1 MTQSMTG
8 FARCQTDGLTWE
20 IRSVNQRYLEP
31 SFKIPDVFRALESS
45 LRQRLRR
52 RLHRGKIDCL
62 LRFDGDHITGTKINE
77 ENLRELRG
85 LMEAV
90 HRVVPDASRPSALD
104 IVRWPGV
111 LDQTPVDE
119 VRLFEKANGL
129 FDEALTGL
137 IEMRRREGHEL
148 NQAITVLISNLAKEV
163 THITANVHT
172 VSQHQSERLRDRLA
186 EAAVEA
192 DPGRLEQELVFLLQK
207 SDIREELDRLHAHIE
222 EVRTALSSTEPSG
235 RRLDF
240 LMQELN
246 REANTIASKC
256 ASIDASNHAVQMK
269 VLIEQMREQ
278 IQNIE

>member
-256 ASIDASNHAVQMK
+256 ASIDASNHVVQMK

>member
-8 FARCQTDGLTWE
+8 FARCQADGLTWE
-20 IRSVNQRYLEP
+20 IRSVNQRYLET

-62 LRFDGDHITGTKINE
+62 LRYDGDDITSTTINE
-77 ENLRELRG
+77 ENLRELRV
-85 LMEAV
+85 LMDAV
-90 HRVVPDASRPSALD
+90 HRVVPDASRPSTLD
-104 IVRWPGV
+104 MVRWPGV

-119 VRLFEKANGL
+119 ARLFEKANGL
-129 FDEALTGL
+129 FEEALTGL
-137 IEMRRREGHEL
+137 IEMRRREGHEM
-148 NQAITVLISNLAKEV
+148 NQAITGLLSNLAKEV
-163 THITANVHT
+163 THISTNVHA
-172 VSQHQSERLRDRLA
+172 VSQHQSKRLRDRLA

-207 SDIREELDRLHAHIE
+207 SDIREELDRLNAHIE
-222 EVRTALSSTEPSG
+222 EVGTALSSTEPSG

>member
-8 FARCQTDGLTWE
+8 FARCQADGLTWE
-20 IRSVNQRYLEP
+20 IRSVNQRYLET

-62 LRFDGDHITGTKINE
+62 LRFDGDHITSTKINE
-77 ENLRELRG
+77 ENLRELRR

-119 VRLFEKANGL
+119 ARLFEKANGL

-163 THITANVHT
+163 THISTNVHT
-172 VSQHQSERLRDRLA
+172 VSQYQSERLRIDWPKPQSKPIPVDLSRSLFRCRRVISGKNWIASTHILRKSVPRLA
-186 EAAVEA
+186 A
-192 DPGRLEQELVFLLQK
+192 PNLLAGVW
-207 SDIREELDRLHAHIE
+207 I
-222 EVRTALSSTEPSG
+222 
-235 RRLDF
+235 F
-240 LMQELN
+240 
-246 REANTIASKC
+246 
-256 ASIDASNHAVQMK
+256 
-269 VLIEQMREQ
+269 
-278 IQNIE
+278 